1 MSTKADYSAE
11 ERNSISAA
19 PFLAGL
25 FISMSDPSGLAGITK
40 EALAVGRSLADPK
53 VTGNTEVLTSLAESL
68 KAGGFSGR
76 PQLPDLPK
84 GDKAAARAAMIRHI
98 QAASTAI
105 ASKSP
110 TEADAYRQWLVT
122 AAQSVAEAA
131 KEGGFLGI
139 GGTRVSAEEQAA
151 LQELSSALG
160 QKA

>member
-1 MSTKADYSAE
+1 MSTKADYTTE
-11 ERNSISAA
+11 EWNSIAAA

-25 FISMSDPSGLAGITK
+25 FISMSDPSGIAGVTK

-53 VTGNTEVLTSLAESL
+53 AAGDTEVLTSLAESL

-76 PQLPDLPK
+76 PQMPDLPK

-98 QAASTAI
+98 QAASAAI

-110 TEADAYRQWLVT
+110 AEAEAYKSWLVA

-139 GGTRVSAEEQAA
+139 GGTRVSEEEQSA
-151 LQELSSALG
+151 LKELSSALG
-160 QKA
+160 KA